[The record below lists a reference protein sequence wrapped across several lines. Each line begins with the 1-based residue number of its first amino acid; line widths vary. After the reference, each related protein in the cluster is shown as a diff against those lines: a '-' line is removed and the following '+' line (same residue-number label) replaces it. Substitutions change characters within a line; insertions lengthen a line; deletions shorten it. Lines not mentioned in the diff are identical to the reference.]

1 MAERCA
7 ERDPLPA
14 WRVVSGLATDP
25 EDQAVDS
32 LRRLEVRRALSH
44 LPERDRRV
52 LELRFGLDGD
62 PQPLETIG
70 KELGISRERVRQV
83 EGEAMAQ
90 LAELLGDLRDDDE
103 LEQAA

>member
-1 MAERCA
+1 M
-7 ERDPLPA
+7 
-14 WRVVSGLATDP
+14 
-25 EDQAVDS
+25 
-32 LRRLEVRRALSH
+32 
-44 LPERDRRV
+44 

-62 PQPLETIG
+62 RQPLETIG

-90 LAELLGDLRDDDE
+90 LAELLGGAAADE

>member
-1 MAERCA
+1 
-7 ERDPLPA
+7 
-14 WRVVSGLATDP
+14 LAADP
-25 EDQAVDS
+25 EDEAVDS
-32 LRRLEVRRALSH
+32 LRRLEVRNALSR
-44 LPERDRRV
+44 LPERERRV

-90 LAELLGDLRDDDE
+90 LAELLGSTPDHDDE